1 MSKKQI
7 VEGAVSVAEVLGT
20 TIAEKLKDTGNII
33 EKEANIKFYQLQRK
47 NAMLQL
53 GEQVYRTKEIPQD
66 LIKQIDSYNEAIRN
80 LLA

>member
-1 MSKKQI
+1 M

-33 EKEANIKFYQLQRK
+33 EKEANIKFYQFQRK
-47 NAMLQL
+47 NAIFQL
-53 GEQVYRTKEIPQD
+53 GEQVYRTKKIPQD
-66 LIKQIDSYNEAIRN
+66 LIKQIDSYNEAIKN